1 MTFFFSFSSLISTPS
16 VSAENT
22 RTGSIRAGFAFNY
35 IREKKKKRKREREK
49 KKKKQ
54 QPKRE
59 REREREERDLT
70 SFSNVVA
77 AAALRCACPHKPCK
91 MDSAAKL
98 PTPQSTPN
106 SYITQRERER
116 EREKSATKKVVNRI
130 IGERENII
138 KNMCK

>member
-116 EREKSATKKVVNRI
+116 EKNGYKKVVNRI